1 MVGKALDGDQA
12 ADTARADEAPA
23 PTHDLLLSNGTV
35 VPSAGAL
42 PTFVHIGEDLLAVLA
57 VAERLVP

>member
-1 MVGKALDGDQA
+1 MAGKALDGDQA

-23 PTHDLLLSNGTV
+23 ATHDLTLSNGTV
-35 VPSAGAL
+35 VPSHGAI
-42 PTFVHIGEDLLAVLA
+42 PTLVHIGEDLLQVIA